1 MKKWR
6 NKLLSAV
13 LVLSLLL
20 TSSSFAFAE
29 GENDDLKYVKIVG
42 VTYIGGSSELPEGSR
57 TEEEGGYTFAFD
69 GNTATFWHTDWSGNK
84 TDPNGYIIFDLGEK
98 VSLSRIEFM
107 PRQDTA
113 NDGYANG
120 RIRQY
125 EISIS
130 SSFDAGMTK
139 DSLED
144 TWSVAA
150 TGTWDWTNY
159 EAGTVKNADL
169 TNVFARYVK
178 LKAITT
184 TASHVCA
191 AEIYCYENTVDPV
204 ITVQPES
211 IFSSSEVQLSVN
223 AEPSVSGAGLTYQW
237 YSYSEEETAED
248 AQAVGNGTSNTIN
261 VTPTNNSKFYYV
273 VVTQTNGDIIGTVTS
288 DVAEVNTGSTEYQIT
303 KSSGLSVLGCS
314 SFEGDAPPSNAIDG
328 DEGSIWHSNWHDG
341 TDGSSFDRER
351 YISFDLGKEY
361 YLSKVRYL
369 PRDNTGG
376 ANGRFKDCDVY
387 VSSDGENWSLLQSE
401 TGWSEAVEWKEITID
416 VPAKA
421 RYVKVVGVNTYTN
434 EPNSE
439 NKFATAAEIEFYA
452 DTTTEITD
460 IITSQPQGGAIA
472 STGSEALVLNVG
484 AKENSSYQWYSND
497 ENSYIG
503 ATAISGATQ
512 ASYIPADETKY
523 YFVKVANDS
532 KNCYSD
538 IVLVNSTE
546 AKIGENK
553 YSTLTEAINAAQS
566 GDVVEV
572 LKNVDLT
579 SGIILNK
586 NITIKSAEEKVTIKR
601 GVGNTGDLFIIGSTG
616 ELTLENVIVD
626 GGTVWANEHPAS
638 ADQNSTQGTYI
649 KAGALIKLD
658 ASGSKFTLGEEAIL
672 QNNYNEKS
680 SGGAIQ
686 CDAKNTNDSRTIII
700 KGTIQNCATFNGSY
714 SNGGAIASAGNLTI
728 ETTANLLY
736 NYAWNKESGGGAIQL
751 FRDYSRATI
760 NGGTFIGNSTAL
772 RGGVIYMGGGVLD
785 INGGTFTENTAAND
799 GGVIYVDGGTTNLNG
814 GTFTNNT
821 GNNGGAVSVNKGTLN
836 VGQTGNDFAITIS
849 GNTAANGSGIY
860 YGGNSSTVLNI
871 NAKFE
876 MDDKLYLHT
885 NGRTFNVNC
894 DLTGNA
900 PIDVI
905 TTRPLTDIATM
916 NTQENAQRAL
926 NVIKYT
932 YNNNRV
938 ATKLNNLIMTR
949 NESSGLQIS
958 KDINTSTLYY
968 KGVENNLYT
977 VAGAN
982 TYTWY
987 EKVEGS
993 NEFTVVADGL
1003 DSLSNGEHTVYCV
1016 ATDGTNYMVSDV
1028 ATINVQDFV
1037 PCSKAI
1043 EKFKNL

>member
-20 TSSSFAFAE
+20 TSSSFAFAV
-29 GENDDLKYVKIVG
+29 GENDDLKYVKISG
-42 VTYIGGSSELPEGSR
+42 ITAIGGSSEMNPPDGN
-57 TEEEGGYTFAFD
+57 EGGFDWAFD
-69 GNTATFWHTDWSGNK
+69 GDLVKFWHTNWRNNS
-84 TDPNGYIIFDLGEK
+84 DPNGYIIFDLGRK
-98 VSLSRIEFM
+98 VNISRLEFM
-107 PRQDTA
+107 PRQDNST
-113 NDGYANG
+113 NG
-120 RIRQY
+120 RIGQY
-125 EISIS
+125 EISVS

-184 TASHVCA
+184 TANHVCA

-223 AEPSVSGAGLTYQW
+223 AEPSLSGAELTYQW
-237 YSYSEEETAED
+237 FSYKAGQTAED
-248 AQAVGNGTSNTIN
+248 AQVVVDGTSNTIN
-261 VTPTNNSKFYYV
+261 VTPTSESKFYYV

-314 SFEGDAPPSNAIDG
+314 SFEESAPPSNAIDG
-328 DEGSIWHSNWHDG
+328 TTTTMWHSNYNTG
-341 TDGSSFDRER
+341 TDGNGFDRER

-369 PRDNTGG
+369 PRQAGG
-376 ANGRFKDCDVY
+376 TNGMFKDCDVY
-387 VSSDGENWSLLQSE
+387 VSSDGVEWILLYSAS
-401 TGWSEAVEWKEITID
+401 GWADNLEWKEISVEIPIKTQ
-416 VPAKA
+416 
-421 RYVKVVGVNTYTN
+421 YVKVVGVNTYTN
-434 EPNSE
+434 STEGSAAV

-452 DTTTEITD
+452 DTTAEIAD
-460 IITSQPQGGAIA
+460 MITSQPQGGAIA

-484 AKENSSYQWYSND
+484 AKEGSSYQWYSND

-503 ATAISGATQ
+503 ATAILGATQ
-512 ASYIPADETKY
+512 ASYTPADETKY
-523 YFVKVANDS
+523 YFVKVDNGS

-579 SGIILNK
+579 SGITLNK

-686 CDAKNTNDSRTIII
+686 CDAKSTNDSRTIII

-760 NGGTFIGNSTAL
+760 SGGTFIGNSTAL

-785 INGGTFTENTAAND
+785 INGGTFTENTAAMD

-916 NTQENAQRAL
+916 NTQENAQGAL

-993 NEFTVVADGL
+993 NKFAVVADGL

-1028 ATINVQDFV
+1028 ATITVKDFY

-1043 EKFKNL
+1043 AKFKSI